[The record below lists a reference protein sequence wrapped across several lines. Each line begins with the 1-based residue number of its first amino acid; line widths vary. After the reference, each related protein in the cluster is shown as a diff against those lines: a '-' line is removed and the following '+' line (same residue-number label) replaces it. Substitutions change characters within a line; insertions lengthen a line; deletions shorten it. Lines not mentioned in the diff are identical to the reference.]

1 MTPFVKVKFTDEWKA
16 FDFQDQQVKTNPL
29 TLSYVPALRN
39 VNRGVSQSTYR
50 DIIRD
55 IVPVIEKIDGGVHAY
70 IAQMYKDLTVKNNVA
85 DLCHGDDPD
94 PAEADV

>member
-55 IVPVIEKIDGGVHAY
+55 IVPVIEKIDGGLHAY

>member
-1 MTPFVKVKFTDEWKA
+1 M
-16 FDFQDQQVKTNPL
+16 
-29 TLSYVPALRN
+29 
-39 VNRGVSQSTYR
+39 YR